1 MRAYSC
7 LVILAVVSLPAQL
20 LVSAES
26 SEADNTPAA
35 LPATSTPICEETVC
49 PRLYMPVCG
58 LVDGEPMTAPS
69 RCVLNNKI
77 RCSAILQRTL
87 GNKIPTVSFLHS
99 GPCSPKAYKSI
110 RMRQSRDMDLEN
122 IEDDAGKEE
131 INAGE
136 EEIDAGGEES
146 DATQADLVDKEALA
160 DDAEA
165 DMDAGKEEIAAGG
178 EESDAAKVEIDATHA
193 DLVDKEALADDA
205 EVDMDAGKEEIAA
218 GGEES
223 DAAKE
228 EIDATQADLVD
239 KKALA
244 DDAEADMDRAE
255 QLNDEE

>member
-26 SEADNTPAA
+26 SEADNMPAA
-35 LPATSTPICEETVC
+35 QPATSTPICEETVC

-131 INAGE
+131 I
-136 EEIDAGGEES
+136 

-165 DMDAGKEEIAAGG
+165 DMDAGNEEIVAGG
-178 EESDAAKVEIDATHA
+178 EESDAAKKEIDATQA

-205 EVDMDAGKEEIAA
+205 EADMDAGNEEIVA

-223 DAAKE
+223 DAAKK

-239 KKALA
+239 KEALA
-244 DDAEADMDRAE
+244 DDAEGDIDHAKE
-255 QLNDEE
+255 LNDEE

>member
-7 LVILAVVSLPAQL
+7 LVILAVVSLPAHL

-26 SEADNTPAA
+26 SEAANASAA

-87 GNKIPTVSFLHS
+87 GNKIPTVRFLHS
-99 GPCSPKAYKSI
+99 GACSPKADKSN
-110 RMRQSRDMDLEN
+110 RRRQSRDMDLEN

-136 EEIDAGGEES
+136 EEIDAGEEQS
-146 DATQADLVDKEALA
+146 DAAKEEIDANQALA

-165 DMDAGKEEIAAGG
+165 DMD
-178 EESDAAKVEIDATHA
+178 H
-193 DLVDKEALADDA
+193 
-205 EVDMDAGKEEIAA
+205 
-218 GGEES
+218 
-223 DAAKE
+223 
-228 EIDATQADLVD
+228 
-239 KKALA
+239 
-244 DDAEADMDRAE
+244 AEA
-255 QLNDEE
+255 LNDEE

>member
-26 SEADNTPAA
+26 SEAANTSAA

-87 GNKIPTVSFLHS
+87 GNKIPTVRFLHS
-99 GPCSPKAYKSI
+99 GACSPKADKSI
-110 RMRQSRDMDLEN
+110 RRRQSRDMDLEN

-136 EEIDAGGEES
+136 EEIDAGKEEM
-146 DATQADLVDKEALA
+146 DANQALA

-178 EESDAAKVEIDATHA
+178 EESDAAK
-193 DLVDKEALADDA
+193 
-205 EVDMDAGKEEIAA
+205 
-218 GGEES
+218 
-223 DAAKE
+223 E
-228 EIDATQADLVD
+228 EIDANQ
-239 KKALA
+239 ALA
-244 DDAEADMDRAE
+244 DDAEADMDHAKA
-255 QLNDEE
+255 LNDGE